1 MIYPVTLLQTSRAMR
16 ASTMYIYRGLTV
28 FWICFE
34 ILALQERQWEPG
46 AQSTS
51 GSSGEAMLPENK
63 RVAPE

>member
-1 MIYPVTLLQTSRAMR
+1 M
-16 ASTMYIYRGLTV
+16 
-28 FWICFE
+28 FFICFE

-63 RVAPE
+63 RVAPSERIWQSRLISWVLSRCLLLANQLLWC